1 MKKIINEIFSNE
13 NNLIKIGISEP
24 IKTTEY
30 SKIISRPVVI
40 KNQPTWQAERFA
52 GDKVFHLN
60 LQKDELCSYLFNTVN
75 GLYRQINLFFT
86 DKNVTYYFAKNDKF
100 KRNETLL
107 KECVK
112 KPDTM
117 HDRQKDFIIKEG
129 EKIPALIDLGV
140 FTSDYKIV
148 KAKYE
153 KYRQINRFVEIIDDA
168 FKSFGSGK
176 HNKSLK
182 IIDFGCGKSYLT
194 FIVYYYF
201 NFIKQID
208 AEIVGYDLKAE
219 VVENCNKIAQKYG
232 YHNLHFIKSDVK
244 NNEEFDKDADMVICL
259 HACDV
264 ATDYALYYA
273 IKNNVKNIFSVP
285 CCQHEVNLSIKNGG
299 EFDLFLK
306 HGLIKERFCALLTD
320 SVRTEILQ
328 DFGYKTDVIEYIDS
342 EHSLKNVMLRAK
354 LVRKPDMKN
363 AEKLRE
369 IINKYSIRQTLYSLL
384 YN

>member
-1 MKKIINEIFSNE
+1 MRKIIDEISSNE
-13 NNLIKIGISEP
+13 NNLIKIVISEP
-24 IKTTEY
+24 IKTTEF
-30 SKIISRPVVI
+30 SKIVIRPVVI
-40 KNQPTWQAERFA
+40 KNQAAWQAERFS

-60 LQKDELCSYLFNTVN
+60 LKKDELYDYFCNYINTF
-75 GLYRQINLFFT
+75 YRQINLFFT
-86 DKNVTYYFAKNDKF
+86 DKNVNYFFAKNGKF
-100 KRNETLL
+100 KRSETTL
-107 KECVK
+107 KECVN
-112 KPDTM
+112 KPETM

-129 EKIPALIDLGV
+129 EEIPALIDLGV
-140 FTSDYKIV
+140 FTTDYKIV

-153 KYRQINRFVEIIDDA
+153 KYRQINRFAEIIDDA
-168 FKSFGSGK
+168 FKSGDRDK
-176 HNKSLK
+176 QNKPLK

-201 NFIKQID
+201 NFIKKID
-208 AEIVGYDLKAE
+208 AEIVGYDLKAD
-219 VVENCNKIAQKYG
+219 VVENCNKIARKYG
-232 YHNLHFIKSDVK
+232 YNNLRFIKSDVK
-244 NNEEFDKDADMVICL
+244 NNEAYDKDADMVICL

-285 CCQHEVNLSIKNGG
+285 CCQHEVNLSIKKGG

-363 AEKLRE
+363 AENLRE
-369 IINKYSIRQTLYSLL
+369 IINKYSIQQTLYSLL
-384 YN
+384 YK